1 MTATRATGAL
11 VAALTAATPV
21 LAQSVQP
28 SPVLTL
34 DQDRMYAASA
44 FGKRVQ
50 SDLSQ
55 KSNELSQENR
65 KIEAALEEEERRL
78 TDERAGMDPAR
89 FQELAI
95 DFDERVTGIRSAQA
109 AKSENIQR
117 QADTERARFFNAA
130 YPILLELVEETGAVA
145 ILNNA
150 AVIFSVRQ
158 IDITDAAI
166 ARIDAAIGASPL
178 PDTGPVP
185 VQRPSVNTEGTAPE
199 GDAPTEGTSPDN

>member
-1 MTATRATGAL
+1 
-11 VAALTAATPV
+11 
-21 LAQSVQP
+21 
-28 SPVLTL
+28 
-34 DQDRMYAASA
+34 MYAASA

-185 VQRPSVNTEGTAPE
+185 VQRPSANTEETAPE
-199 GDAPTEGTSPDN
+199 GDAPTDGTSPDN

>member
-1 MTATRATGAL
+1 
-11 VAALTAATPV
+11 
-21 LAQSVQP
+21 
-28 SPVLTL
+28 
-34 DQDRMYAASA
+34 MYAASA

-185 VQRPSVNTEGTAPE
+185 VQRPSVNTEETAPE
-199 GDAPTEGTSPDN
+199 GDAPTDGTSPDN